1 MPPTLR
7 GARSEGGSRDE
18 GRRRTDDEGRGRGTR
33 KNEDGHWTT
42 TTRDEGRGTRDEGR
56 GTRDE
61 EKRGRTTEDDDDDD
75 DEGRGTRDEFR
86 ARFVS
91 ALYLRDRGKSVK
103 IEENR

>member
-18 GRRRTDDEGRGRGTR
+18 GRRRTDDEGRGTR
-33 KNEDGHWTT
+33 E
-42 TTRDEGRGTRDEGR
+42 RDEEKRGRTLDDDDEGR

-61 EKRGRTTEDDDDDD
+61 EKRGRTTEDDDDDDD

-91 ALYLRDRGKSVK
+91 ALYLRDSAHK
-103 IEENR
+103 